1 MFLLSTFAKAHAL
14 ELRANKPYKS
24 PTSNEI
30 HCVDANVVVVHQV
43 LSPDWADFT
52 ILRFDKNAKGKVVK
66 TSTLDNLFKALD
78 LEKNDMS
85 KFELQ
90 CIEDA
95 PGIYIPGKDNKD
107 DDLYV
112 IMTKEGRLIKGY
124 NLTGHGFKIK

>member
-1 MFLLSTFAKAHAL
+1 MFVLSTFTRAHAL
-14 ELRANKPYKS
+14 ELLADKPYK
-24 PTSNEI
+24 PPKSNEI
-30 HCVDANVVVVHQV
+30 HCADANVVVVHQV

-52 ILRFDKNAKGKVVK
+52 ILRFDKNTKGKVVK
-66 TSTLDNLFKALD
+66 TSTLDNQFKSLD

-90 CIEDA
+90 CIDDA
-95 PGIYIPGKDNKD
+95 PGIYIPGKDSKD

-124 NLTGHGFKIK
+124 NLTGHGFKTK

>member
-1 MFLLSTFAKAHAL
+1 MLTFVEVQSSDLFAD
-14 ELRANKPYKS
+14 KPYDH

-30 HCVDANVVVVHQV
+30 HCVDANIVVIHQV
-43 LSPDWADFT
+43 LSPTWSDFA
-52 ILRFDKNAKGKVVK
+52 ILRFDKNAKGEVIK
-66 TSTLDNLFKALD
+66 TSS
-78 LEKNDMS
+78 LENQFEAFGLENNDMS

-95 PGIYIPGKDNKD
+95 PGIYIPGKDSKK

-124 NLTGHGFKIK
+124 NLTGHGFKTK